1 MKVGGIMF
9 LVRTLKINEVP
20 DGELFEIHDV
30 IPHDRAPGYFRKLD
44 EAFDCISRNCGDMFE
59 DGYYNYA
66 VIEQIGQGLYPNI
79 REVQWFFYNRGD
91 GSILTV
97 ERPHMLGDHRY
108 AENDILSTYI
118 G

>member
-1 MKVGGIMF
+1 MF

-44 EAFDCISRNCGDMFE
+44 EAFDCISKNRGDIFE
-59 DGYYNYA
+59 DGWYNYA
-66 VIEQIGQGLYPNI
+66 VIEHIKQGLYPI
-79 REVQWFFYNRGD
+79 IEEIQWFYYDRND
-91 GSILTV
+91 GSIITV
-97 ERPHMLGDHRY
+97 VRPHMLGDHRY
-108 AENDILSTYI
+108 ADNDILSTYI

>member
-1 MKVGGIMF
+1 MF

-20 DGELFEIHDV
+20 DGELFHIDDV

-44 EAFDCISRNCGDMFE
+44 EAFECISKNRGDIFE

-66 VIEQIGQGLYPNI
+66 VIERIGPGLYPHI
-79 REVQWFFYNRGD
+79 EEIQWFYYDRNDR
-91 GSILTV
+91 SILTV
-97 ERPHMLGDHRY
+97 ERPHMVGTERY
-108 AENDILSTYI
+108 AANDILGVYI

>member
-1 MKVGGIMF
+1 MF

-44 EAFDCISRNCGDMFE
+44 EAFDCISRNRGDIFE

-79 REVQWFFYNRGD
+79 REIQWFFYNRGD

-97 ERPHMLGDHRY
+97 ERPHILGNHRY

>member
-1 MKVGGIMF
+1 MF

-44 EAFDCISRNCGDMFE
+44 EAFECISRNRGDIFE

-66 VIEQIGQGLYPNI
+66 VIERIGQGLYPQVQEI
-79 REVQWFFYNRGD
+79 QWFYYDRID
-91 GSILTV
+91 HSILTV
-97 ERPHMLGDHRY
+97 ERPHVLGDRRY
-108 AENDILSTYI
+108 APNDILGTYI

>member
-1 MKVGGIMF
+1 MF
-9 LVRTLKINEVP
+9 LVRTLKINEWP
-20 DGELFEIHDV
+20 EGELVHVDDI
-30 IPHDRAPGYFRKLD
+30 IPHDRAPGWFRKFE
-44 EAFDCISRNCGDMFE
+44 EAYDCISQNRGDIFE

-66 VIEQIGQGLYPNI
+66 LIERIGQGLYPQVEEI
-79 REVQWFFYNRGD
+79 QWFFYDRRD

-97 ERPHMLGDHRY
+97 SRPEQIGNHRY